1 MRTHD
6 AVGVMRAHLSQVGER
21 VRAAKKKSVSEQKRR
36 GRVCSFEKSNFE
48 VKRRS
53 WARVLADLVRRSAH
67 SV

>member
-21 VRAAKKKSVSEQKRR
+21 VRAAKKKSISEQKRR

-53 WARVLADLVRRSAH
+53 
-67 SV
+67 